1 MDAGNE
7 NATSNESTKPS
18 RPLLPARSI
27 TYHEPRLHKH
37 VLMSPLAGNS
47 PSHRDD
53 GESYFERVPTPST
66 PHTPNTP
73 GSTISL
79 EGGDGAVLKSALA
92 PSRGGGSMLG
102 SGIGGSGANRKRMQ
116 ILSVEDNAINRKV
129 IAAFLA
135 KLDVDF
141 VEATNGEEGIA
152 QFSRY
157 PPNHFDVVLMDLS
170 MPVLD
175 GISAIAAIRKIEL
188 ERYSSSHGAN
198 SDRSNRS
205 ASASASGGAAKPP
218 ARHRSKIFAL
228 TGRSTDEDKRQAFQ
242 TGADGY
248 IVKPLSFK
256 VLSSL
261 LRMLMR

>member
-1 MDAGNE
+1 
-7 NATSNESTKPS
+7 
-18 RPLLPARSI
+18 
-27 TYHEPRLHKH
+27 
-37 VLMSPLAGNS
+37 
-47 PSHRDD
+47 
-53 GESYFERVPTPST
+53 
-66 PHTPNTP
+66 
-73 GSTISL
+73 
-79 EGGDGAVLKSALA
+79 
-92 PSRGGGSMLG
+92 
-102 SGIGGSGANRKRMQ
+102 MQ

-152 QFSRY
+152 QFERY

-188 ERYSSSHGAN
+188 ERYRAHGSGSHEGGVGARPGRGG
-198 SDRSNRS
+198 STG
-205 ASASASGGAAKPP
+205 SGGGAKPP
-218 ARHRSKIFAL
+218 ARYRSKIFAL